1 MFIVART
8 NFWVLQNFNSMVSEG
23 GYATSQLT
31 NENYD
36 YADHYMRDLKAYSN
50 YMANFKPGY

>member
-1 MFIVART
+1 
-8 NFWVLQNFNSMVSEG
+8 MVSEG

-50 YMANFKPGY
+50 YMANFKPGYWIDLFKDSLKNLK